1 MLLCERL
8 RTASA
13 GKYPGGPALQKLCR
27 SWGVK
32 YRFSVH
38 NSGWII
44 FRFESAEDKFK
55 VISKGPHFV
64 YSTALLLKDIPKCFS
79 FDTQEICVV
88 PLWVRL
94 PSLPL
99 ELWNPS
105 ALSKILSRVGKP
117 IATDLLTRKRNQTNF
132 ARALVEIDVSKDP
145 MHEIRLDIG
154 KAEPIVQ
161 KILYEKFPSFC
172 TKCRRVGHSDADC
185 EDHST
190 STKRRV
196 KGKPVHSYIATPP
209 PSPPKLGNDKECQET
224 HSVGRPSELQTGA
237 DKGRN
242 LCILEGQS
250 SGVQTEIGT
259 GEKALVNLGG
269 QPSGAQTKAGAG
281 LQSYENIDVLLLH
294 GGQPS
299 GAQTE
304 VGAGILGNQPVGDQ
318 TKAGNAINAQISVTS
333 DPANADSTGGLLTEA
348 GTQIISP
355 AFNTLQDEGYTLVGK
370 NGKAATISQDPDM
383 PPSKVMNAHMAKPGK
398 SKKKNK
404 ILLLVLNIWPSAI
417 AHSSS
422 INARR
427 SSLIMGLSHWVYHDK
442 GLRRLRLQPYVG
454 IFDIRD

>member
-1 MLLCERL
+1 MGQASVEYSPSREL
-8 RTASA
+8 TASAPSSHSVLGTPPLQEFSASLSQPVPSLNIYLRPGYIRGISNPSPGQVRGVPDPSCSSTAASLTLGTEDSASEDDGDESTTVVPPENLLAPGIVPNIVKVIPAKSPTILDPKAAWEKMVKGNRDANNGSKLHLVDVPQNEDTVVFDEEDFDDLHATWGHLLVGYFA

-27 SWGVK
+27 SWRVK

-38 NSGWII
+38 SSGWII
-44 FRFESAEDKFK
+44 FKFESAEDKFK

-79 FDTQEICVV
+79 FDSQEICVV

-172 TKCRRVGHSDADC
+172 TKCRRVGHSDSEC

-209 PSPPKLGNDKECQET
+209 PSPRPKPGNDKECQAT
-224 HSVGRPSELQTGA
+224 LSVGRPSELQTGA
-237 DKGRN
+237 DKGGN
-242 LCILEGQS
+242 FCILGGQS

-259 GEKALVNLGG
+259 GDKASVN
-269 QPSGAQTKAGAG
+269 
-281 LQSYENIDVLLLH
+281 I

-304 VGAGILGNQPVGDQ
+304 GAQ
-318 TKAGNAINAQISVTS
+318 AC
-333 DPANADSTGGLLTEA
+333 
-348 GTQIISP
+348 
-355 AFNTLQDEGYTLVGK
+355 
-370 NGKAATISQDPDM
+370 
-383 PPSKVMNAHMAKPGK
+383 KVVKM
-398 SKKKNK
+398 
-404 ILLLVLNIWPSAI
+404 
-417 AHSSS
+417 
-422 INARR
+422 
-427 SSLIMGLSHWVYHDK
+427 
-442 GLRRLRLQPYVG
+442 
-454 IFDIRD
+454 